1 MTFLETVAQLLS
13 KHGYHSS
20 GTFDVE
26 NTYRRWA
33 LAHNVIPARLPTSLD
48 NLPEL
53 LLAKDASEDT
63 EEDDEDT
70 SNAIA
75 DNKEDDTFVALDVP
89 LSKGTYAIRVDG
101 QKMLVHTDGNVASFV
116 KQFNKQ
122 AKRQNIDLR
131 FGQYKG
137 NYVLTDSESNMLLD
151 VPDTVEFD
159 TDGDETKSVLRVI
172 K

>member
-13 KHGYHSS
+13 KQGYHSS

-33 LAHNVIPARLPTSLD
+33 LAHNIIPARLPTSLD

-53 LLAKDASEDT
+53 LLAHASEDT
-63 EEDDEDT
+63 EEIDEDT
-70 SNAIA
+70 STAIS

-101 QKMLVHTDGNVASFV
+101 QKMLVHTDGNVTSFV
-116 KQFNKQ
+116 KHFNKQ

-151 VPDTVEFD
+151 VPDSVEFD